1 MNKVAPFAIAALSVV
16 GLAVL
21 QAQSDVR
28 TPKSA
33 DLANVESIQ
42 TEVLPASYQPAV
54 PVAKTVLAN
63 MH

>member
-16 GLAVL
+16 GLAVA
-21 QAQSDVR
+21 QAQSNAR
-28 TPKSA
+28 IPKTA
-33 DLANVESIQ
+33 DWANVESIQ